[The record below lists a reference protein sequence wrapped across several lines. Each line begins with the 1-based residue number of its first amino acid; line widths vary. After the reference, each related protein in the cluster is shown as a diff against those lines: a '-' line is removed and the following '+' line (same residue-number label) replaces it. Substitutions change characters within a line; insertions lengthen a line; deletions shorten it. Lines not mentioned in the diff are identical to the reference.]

1 MCNVE
6 VLQIGSVR
14 NFRSS
19 EDLDPYPATDAPTSP
34 TPSTAK
40 SQVTIIRDE
49 FGVPHVYA
57 RTARA
62 LFYGDGYAT
71 GQDPMPLTVS

>member
-1 MCNVE
+1 MAAAGIAV
-6 VLQIGSVR
+6 VLAAAG
-14 NFRSS
+14 
-19 EDLDPYPATDAPTSP
+19 PAAPGRAASME
-34 TPSTAK
+34 SAASGHGVGK
-40 SQVTIIRDE
+40 VTIIRDE

>member
-1 MCNVE
+1 M
-6 VLQIGSVR
+6 SVR
-14 NFRSS
+14 
-19 EDLDPYPATDAPTSP
+19 LIVGCMAAAGIAVVLAAAGAAAPGRAASMESAASGHP
-34 TPSTAK
+34 GAGK
-40 SQVTIIRDE
+40 VTIIRDE

-71 GQDPMPLTVS
+71 GQDRL